1 MEKRGAAC
9 EEEAE
14 MDSHRVMGKERRLW
28 EIWCKGLALSNS
40 NRLAFLPTALHPG
53 EETGG
58 GLKCNSSKWE
68 EQRAKWKEDDTKRVP
83 VLANGGF
90 RAHALLRFCLYV
102 FRRRDYHCQIWSL
115 SISATPAR
123 ESPAI
128 VSYHINEGL
137 DQDLTSQ
144 LTLSKTIVLL
154 QTQHLHTVITY
165 YSTSMWRDASQL

>member
-28 EIWCKGLALSNS
+28 EIWCKGLALSNG

-68 EQRAKWKEDDTKRVP
+68 EQRAKWKEDETKRVP
-83 VLANGGF
+83 VHAHGGF
-90 RAHALLRFCLYV
+90 GAHAPLCSCLYV
-102 FRRRDYHCQIWSL
+102 FKRRDYHCQKWSL
-115 SISATPAR
+115 SISATPAH

-128 VSYHINEGL
+128 VSYHSHKWGIRPGL
-137 DQDLTSQ
+137 DQPANIKRNS
-144 LTLSKTIVLL
+144 
-154 QTQHLHTVITY
+154 QTQNYCFAPNTAFSYCY
-165 YSTSMWRDASQL
+165 YIL